1 MRVIKKKI
9 SMEQLNMDSII
20 EPNESFDFTK
30 LSLAHPSGIQGGAYF
45 TKFLYNGKPLYIQT
59 TKGQTKQ
66 GFTKTGK
73 KIYCDLMFDNNAS
86 ALINWVERLEET
98 CQTLLHAK
106 NDVWFQGTLEK
117 SDIENAFN
125 PTIRVYKSGKFY
137 LLRTNVATNSLT
149 SEPSIKVYSENEST
163 LAISDV
169 KSDSHIISI
178 LEIQGI
184 KFTSRSFQIDIELKQ
199 IMVLD
204 DDPTFDNFLFR
215 SSKKQEH
222 LVEREFV
229 NDDALS
235 ASETTANASETTA
248 NASETTANAL
258 ANAQENAQANAQASD
273 TLERDENIEVSF
285 DIEEL
290 DVDTDIKEIDDLNI
304 DKCLETI
311 TLKKP
316 NEVYFELY
324 REARNKAKQAKKS
337 AIIAYLE
344 AKNIKKTYM
353 LDDLNESDSDF
364 DAEIEDVSESELD
377 GL

>member
-1 MRVIKKKI
+1 
-9 SMEQLNMDSII
+9 MEQINMDSII
-20 EPNESFDFTK
+20 EPNETFDFTK

-45 TKFLYNGKPLYIQT
+45 TKFLYNNKPLYIQT

-73 KIYCDLMFDNNAS
+73 KFYCDLMFDNNAS

-106 NDVWFQGTLEK
+106 NDVWFQGSLEK

-137 LLRTNVATNSLT
+137 LLRTNVAINST
-149 SEPSIKVYSENEST
+149 TGEPSIKIYSENET
-163 LAISDV
+163 PLAISDV
-169 KSDSHIISI
+169 KTDSQIISI

-184 KFTSRSFQIDIELKQ
+184 KFTSRNFQNHIELKQ

-204 DDPTFDNFLFR
+204 DEPTFDNFLFR
-215 SSKKQEH
+215 SSKKQDQQEP
-222 LVEREFV
+222 LVDQEFTSANNNTQLKIPT
-229 NDDALS
+229 NDIIED
-235 ASETTANASETTA
+235 
-248 NASETTANAL
+248 
-258 ANAQENAQANAQASD
+258 D
-273 TLERDENIEVSF
+273 TLENDTNNENIEVSL

-290 DVDTDIKEIDDLNI
+290 DVDTDIKEIDDLDI